1 MVPLRLCLALLL
13 AGALAACHPSQGTI
27 KVGEVASLTGKE
39 AAYGQSSHDGTL
51 LAIEEI
57 NAAGGVLGKK
67 LELVTLDDA
76 SKAGEAGTAARKL
89 ISREKV
95 VALLGEV
102 ASGRSMEMAPIAQY
116 ARIPMISPSST
127 NPKVTQVG
135 DYIFR
140 VCFTDPFQGAVLA
153 KFALTHLHARRMA
166 ILTSV
171 SSAYSVG
178 LSKYFREPY
187 LAAGGRIVAE
197 QKYSEGDRDFK
208 AQLTAIQAS
217 GADGL
222 LVSGYYT
229 EAALVCVQARQLGLS
244 LPIFGGD
251 GWEAQELITIGGEA
265 VEGKFYSTHF
275 SPASPEPKVRDFV
288 ARFKQRWGS
297 EPDGMAALGYD
308 SAGVLA
314 EAIRRAGSTEP
325 AALRAAIAATKDY
338 PGVTGPTTLDADRD
352 ATKPAVILTVKD
364 GKFALVET
372 VTP

>member
-1 MVPLRLCLALLL
+1 MVLLRSCLVLVLAAAL
-13 AGALAACHPSQGTI
+13 AGPLPAQDTLRI
-27 KVGEVASLTGKE
+27 GEVASLTGKE

-57 NAAGGVLGKK
+57 NAAGGVLGKR
-67 LELVTLDDA
+67 LELITLDDA
-76 SKAGEAGTAARKL
+76 SKPGEAGTAARKL
-89 ISREKV
+89 ISRNKV
-95 VALLGEV
+95 AALLGEV
-102 ASGRSMEMAPIAQY
+102 ASGRSMEMAPIAQN

-127 NPKVTQVG
+127 NPRVTQVCN
-135 DYIFR
+135 YIFR

-153 KFALTHLHARRMA
+153 KFALAHLHARKMA

-187 LAAGGRIVAE
+187 QAGGGTIVDE
-197 QKYSEGDRDFK
+197 QKYSEGDKDFK
-208 AQLTAIQAS
+208 AQLTAIMAS

-229 EAALVCVQARQLGLS
+229 EAALVCRQAQQLGLD

-251 GWEAQELITIGGEA
+251 GWEAQELITIGGDA

-275 SPASPEPKVRDFV
+275 SPASPVPAVQAFV
-288 ARFKQRWGS
+288 ARFRQRWGA

-308 SAGVLA
+308 SAEVLA
-314 EAIRRAGSTEP
+314 DALKRAGTSAP
-325 AALRAAIAATKDY
+325 AALRAAIAATRDF
-338 PGVTGPTTLDADRD
+338 PGVTGSTTLDANRD

-364 GKFALVET
+364 GKFALVDT